1 MVITHTIIC
10 STCKTKHLLKIT
22 LGREK
27 NQHHAF
33 LCTNC
38 DEEIKFGLEGLPDNG
53 EYKYLKNCEYLH
65 FGYDEAIQILLHP
78 DLAVGHRVV
87 EAGDI
92 TTATRLNVEEMFR
105 IANQSAP
112 EKVVEHREKFRNFGS
127 EKLRFYLK
135 IWSLL
140 RNEKTDIAHSYAVEN
155 AETVG
160 AEIRDDESLYIVD
173 FLQHFIGDYGLS
185 IYTSLEQEWSM
196 VSDGSTLTD
205 FHVAQDYDEFDIFEE
220 FFDHFSE
227 FSQVFLYLNCGIE
240 IDKKRKSSSTDF
252 NKTKKYYSSAYE
264 ALAKR
269 LYIPAGINNLNER
282 GDANSFQRLTSLGAY
297 LATGNGDKLRCIE
310 NNNELS
316 IVTSCYDNN
325 LRNASFHNH
334 MKFNPK
340 KSKITYTKNNR
351 DSCSI
356 SYQEYLVSCVKVSE
370 ALAAYKL
377 FSINHLR
384 QS

>member
-33 LCTNC
+33 PCTNC
-38 DEEIKFGLEGLPDNG
+38 DEEIKFGLEGLPEKG

-87 EAGDI
+87 QAGDI
-92 TTATRLNVEEMFR
+92 TTATRLNVEEMHR
-105 IANQSAP
+105 MLSKNAP
-112 EKVVEHREKFRNFGS
+112 EQIVKHRESFQNFGS

-140 RNEKTDIAHSYAVEN
+140 RNEKNDIARSYAGEN
-155 AETVG
+155 AGTVE

-173 FLQHFIGDYGLS
+173 FLQHFVGEYGLS
-185 IYTSLEQEWSM
+185 IYTALEQEWSK
-196 VSDGSTLTD
+196 VTDGSTLTD
-205 FHVAQDYDEFDIFEE
+205 FHASQDYDEFDIFEE

-227 FSQVFLYLNCGIE
+227 FSQVFLYLNSGIE

-269 LYIPAGINNLNER
+269 LYIPAGVNNLIER
-282 GDANSFQRLTSLGAY
+282 GDANSFQRLGSLDAY

-310 NNNELS
+310 NNSELNTVS
-316 IVTSCYDNN
+316 SCYDNN

-356 SYQEYLVSCVKVSE
+356 SYQEYLVSCVKISE

-377 FSINHLR
+377 FSINHLQ

>member
-33 LCTNC
+33 PCTNC
-38 DEEIKFGLEGLPDNG
+38 DEEIKFGLEGLPEKG
-53 EYKYLKNCEYLH
+53 EYKYLKNCEYAN

-87 EAGDI
+87 QAGDI
-92 TTATRLNVEEMFR
+92 TTATRLNVEEMVR
-105 IANQSAP
+105 MSRQNAP
-112 EKVVEHREKFRNFGS
+112 ERVVEHRDKFHNFGS

-140 RNEKTDIAHSYAVEN
+140 RNEKVDIARFYANEN
-155 AETVG
+155 AETVE
-160 AEIRDDESLYIVD
+160 AEIRDDENLYIVD
-173 FLQHFIGDYGLS
+173 FLQHFIGEYGLS
-185 IYTSLEQEWSM
+185 IYSALEQEWSK
-196 VSDGSTLTD
+196 VSDGSTLID
-205 FHVAQDYDEFDIFEE
+205 FHTGQDYDEFVIFEE
-220 FFDHFSE
+220 FFEHFSE
-227 FSQVFLYLNCGIE
+227 YSQVFLYLNSGIE

-282 GDANSFQRLTSLGAY
+282 GDANLFQRLSSLDAY
-297 LATGNGDKLRCIE
+297 MATGNGDKLRCLG
-310 NNNELS
+310 NNSELS
-316 IVTSCYDNN
+316 IISSCYDNN

-356 SYQEYLVSCVKVSE
+356 SYQDYLVNCVKVSE

-377 FSINHLR
+377 FLINHLQ